1 MRASELM
8 APTLREVPAEAEVA
22 SHILMLRAG
31 MIRKSAAGVYT
42 YLPLAYRTL
51 KKIMQIV
58 REEMDAKGGQELML
72 PIIQPAEL
80 WQESGRWDVYGDELF
95 RLKDRH
101 GRNFALGPTHEEII
115 TDLVRGEVRSYKQ
128 LPLLLYQMQNKYR
141 DERRPRFGLMRGREF
156 IMKDLYSFDRDEAGL
171 DVTYQKMYEAY
182 TRIFSRC
189 GLEFRPVEADS
200 GAIGGSS
207 THEFMVMAE
216 SGEAAILFCD
226 TCDYA
231 ANTEKAEACCVDP
244 LLTGTVEEKPA
255 ELKEAATPGT
265 RTIDE
270 VTAFLGVPAQ
280 KLIKS
285 LIFETEKE
293 TVLALIRGD
302 REINEIKLYNM
313 LDCVQLQMAGE
324 ETVRRVTGAE
334 VGFAGPV
341 GMKDVT
347 IIADKE
353 VMALRN
359 AVTGANKTD
368 THLVNVN
375 PDRDFKPDKVGD
387 VRLVAAGE
395 ACPRCSG
402 KLSEARGIEVG
413 QVFKLGT
420 KYSKALNAKYLDE
433 NGKEQLM
440 VMGCYG
446 IGVSRTMAAAIEQ
459 NNDEN
464 GIVWPVPIA
473 PYHVVIVPVNAKDEN
488 QLQAAEGLYR
498 ALQETGVEV
507 VLDDRNERPGVKFK
521 DADLI
526 GYPLRVTVGPKALE
540 EGNLE
545 LRFRKNGEM
554 QLISKDEAVETI
566 KRFIEDEMRGI
577 V

>member
-51 KKIMQIV
+51 KKIMQII

-101 GRNFALGPTHEEII
+101 GRAFALGPTHEEII

-156 IMKDLYSFDRDEAGL
+156 IMKDLYSFDRDDAGL
-171 DVTYQKMYEAY
+171 DVTYQKMYAAY
-182 TRIFSRC
+182 TRIFARC
-189 GLEFRPVEADS
+189 GLQFRPVEADS

-216 SGEAAILFCD
+216 SGEAAILFCN

-244 LLTGTVEEKPA
+244 LIEGAVEEKPA
-255 ELKEAATPGT
+255 ELKEVATPEA

-270 VTAFLGVPAQ
+270 VTSLLDVPAH

-285 LIFETEKE
+285 LVFETEKE
-293 TVLALIRGD
+293 TVMALIRGD
-302 REINEIKLYNM
+302 REINEIKLYNL
-313 LDCVQLQMAGE
+313 LDCVQLHLAGE

-341 GMKDVT
+341 GMKNVV

-359 AVTGANKTD
+359 AVAGANKND

-375 PDRDFKPDKVGD
+375 PERDFKPDKVAD
-387 VRLVAAGE
+387 IRLVAAGE
-395 ACPRCSG
+395 PCPRCSG

-420 KYSKALNAKYLDE
+420 KYSKALNARYLDE

-459 NNDEN
+459 NHDEN
-464 GIVWPVPIA
+464 GIIWPAPIA
-473 PYHVVIVPVNAKDEN
+473 PYHVVVVPVNTKDEG
-488 QLQAAEGLYR
+488 QLKVAEELYR
-498 ALQETGVEV
+498 ALRDAGVEV

-526 GYPLRVTVGPKALE
+526 GYPLRVTVGAKALE

-554 QLISKDEAVETI
+554 QLISKDKAAETI
-566 KRFIEDEMRGI
+566 ISIIEDECG